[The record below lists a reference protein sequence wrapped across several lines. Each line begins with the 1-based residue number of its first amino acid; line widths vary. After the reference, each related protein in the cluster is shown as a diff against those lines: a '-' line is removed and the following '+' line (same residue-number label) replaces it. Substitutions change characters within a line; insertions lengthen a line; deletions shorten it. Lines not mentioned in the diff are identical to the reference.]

1 MTEEGQT
8 SAQKWA
14 DELRRYNEAFK
25 ERFINRGDT
34 VIRRYRDDRKDNE
47 NGDTRYNILWSNV
60 RTLKPAVFAK
70 IPKPEVS
77 RRWKDKNP
85 VARVAAQLLERAITY
100 EISQYTDYVS
110 SLSNCVD
117 DRLLPGRGIAWIRY
131 EPTIETIEAEPTISE
146 DSGEQA
152 PEPLERIAHEQTVV
166 DYVHWKDFA
175 HDAAARTWEEVTWVA
190 RRVFMKREDGLAR
203 FGDVFNQVPLV
214 NRPKDDN
221 QPESEKNQI
230 ATAEVWEIWCQT
242 SKTVYWIATG
252 FSEMLDER
260 PDPLELE
267 EFYPCP
273 KPLYATLTT
282 DSLVPV
288 PDFALYQDQAKEL
301 DEVCD
306 RIRHL
311 TKALQAK
318 GIYAADEPSLARLLK
333 EGNDADMIPVTN
345 WAAFTEKGGL
355 AGAIQLLPLKE
366 IVATLQE
373 LYRNREAAKQA
384 IYEITGI
391 SDIVRGA
398 SQASETATAQQIKS
412 QFASIRLNDMKNDVA
427 RFARDLIRMKA
438 EIMCSK
444 YQPEALIK
452 MSGMEN
458 TPDIQ
463 YIEPAIQMLRDEPM
477 RNFNIDIEADSLIE
491 LDQQQEKQDRIE
503 FLNAVGGFMKEAIQA
518 PPDLAPLLG
527 ELMLF
532 VIRGFKVGSSIEGS
546 FESFIEQAQE
556 QAKAKAQQP
565 PQPSPEELQAQADMQ
580 KEQMRL
586 QLEQQS
592 IQAKAQTD
600 AILEQMRLSNEQRL
614 QQQQLEFERWKTE
627 LQESVKLSIAG
638 LNAQQAE
645 QNAQDIG
652 DGY

>member
-1 MTEEGQT
+1 MAEEDQSK
-8 SAQKWA
+8 SAQRWA
-14 DELRRYNEAFK
+14 DELRRYEQAFK
-25 ERFINRGDT
+25 TKFIDRGET

-47 NGDTRYNILWSNV
+47 SGDTRYNILWSNV

-85 VARVAAQLLERAITY
+85 VARCAAQVLERAISY

-117 DRLLPGRGIAWIRY
+117 DRLLPGRGVAWIRY
-131 EPTIETIEAEPTISE
+131 EPIIETVDAEPVITEDADEQAETIE
-146 DSGEQA
+146 
-152 PEPLERIAHEQTVV
+152 RITHEQTVV
-166 DYVHWKDFA
+166 DYVNWKDFS

-190 RRVFMKREDGLAR
+190 RRVFMKREDGLER
-203 FGDVFNQVPLV
+203 FGDVFHQVPLV
-214 NRPKDDN
+214 NRPKDEN
-221 QPESEKNQI
+221 QPEAEKDQI
-230 ATAEVWEIWCQT
+230 ATAQVWEIWCKT
-242 SKTVYWIATG
+242 SKAVYWIATG
-252 FSEMLDER
+252 FSEILDER

-267 EFYPCP
+267 DFFPCP
-273 KPLYATLTT
+273 KPIYATLTT
-282 DSLVPV
+282 DSLIPV
-288 PDFALYQDQAKEL
+288 PDYALYQDQAKEL

-318 GIYAADEPSLARLLK
+318 GVYAADEPSLVRLLK
-333 EGNDADMIPVTN
+333 EANDADMIPVTN
-345 WAAFTEKGGL
+345 WPAFTEKGGL
-355 AGAIQLLPLKE
+355 AGAFQMLPLKE
-366 IVATLQE
+366 IVVALQE
-373 LYRNREAAKQA
+373 LYRNREASKQA

-444 YQPEALIK
+444 YQPETLVK

-458 TPDIQ
+458 TPDAQ
-463 YIEPAIQMLRDEPM
+463 LLPQALMMLKDEPL

-503 FLNAVGGFMKEAIQA
+503 FLNSVGGFMKEAIQA
-518 PPDLAPLLG
+518 PPELAPLLG

-532 VIRGFKVGSSIEGS
+532 VIRGFKVGASIEGS
-546 FESFIEQAQE
+546 FEQFIENAQE
-556 QAKAKAQQP
+556 QQKQLADQP
-565 PQPSPEELQAQADMQ
+565 PQSSPDEIKAQADMQ
-580 KEQMRL
+580 AKQADIQANQAIEQMRL
-586 QLEQQS
+586 QSQIE
-592 IQAKAQTD
+592 I
-600 AILEQMRLSNEQRL
+600 ENMRLQ
-614 QQQQLEFERWKTE
+614 FEKWKIE
-627 LQESVKLSIAG
+627 LQESTKLAIA
-638 LNAQQAE
+638 NISAQQAQ
-645 QNAQDIG
+645 QNVEVIQ
-652 DGY
+652 